1 MPRRLLIISILLL
14 VGGSVDPLPLAAQY
28 SDALSAQAEA
38 THRFP
43 ASHPTAS
50 TESPTAPKPITPRTR
65 GASAKA
71 EHADEKAS
79 SAGSVWTTI
88 GSLAVVVFLI
98 LIIARSWKKHGPRIG
113 GQIPSEAVEL
123 LGKKHIDARQS
134 LHLVRLGSRILLLGS
149 SAGGLRTL
157 AEITDPVDVD
167 FLAGV
172 CRQSMADGT
181 VSQTFRALFNRRS
194 TPDQSPSRK
203 PQSAD
208 RSDERLART
217 KTDAP
222 RSHRPNMEEARG

>member
-1 MPRRLLIISILLL
+1 MPPRLLIISIMLL
-14 VGGSVDPLPLAAQY
+14 VGGSVDPLPLAAQFP
-28 SDALSAQAEA
+28 DALSAQPEA
-38 THRFP
+38 IHRVS
-43 ASHPTAS
+43 ASHP
-50 TESPTAPKPITPRTR
+50 APKSITPRTR
-65 GASAKA
+65 GGSTKA
-71 EHADEKAS
+71 EQADEKAS

-98 LIIARSWKKHGPRIG
+98 LIIARSWKKHGSRIG

-149 SAGGLRTL
+149 STGGLRTL

-172 CRQSMADGT
+172 CRQTMADGA

-194 TPDQSPSRK
+194 SPDQSPSRQ
-203 PQSAD
+203 PQPAD
-208 RSDERLART
+208 RPEERPARA
-217 KTDAP
+217 KSDAP
-222 RSHRPNMEEARG
+222 RFHRPDLEEVRG